1 MQYIH
6 LVNVAKPQNIS
17 ETKQLN
23 LINQISNYLDN
34 QFRILNRERKYWGKE
49 TPTPTQNQKTIPWY
63 KLLLYSKGNLVLL
76 ISILVVYW
84 IDQHHQA
91 LLHLL
96 AGER

>member
-1 MQYIH
+1 MQYIQ

-17 ETKQLN
+17 VTKQRN
-23 LINQISNYLDN
+23 LIKQISNYLDN

-49 TPTPTQNQKTIPWY
+49 TPTKNQKTIPWY

-96 AGER
+96 GGER